1 MVLQNF
7 QRRWEIQSAERQFL
21 SFRFLTFFLGLCL
34 LAGTNAGSLFSQ
46 DDFQDEKAQA
56 AAPSERPGALIRI
69 PLPVTSKTANQVKLS
84 LQRIAE
90 KAPDTTKANDRFL
103 VVLEFE
109 TARGKT
115 GGGSELEACQSLAR
129 FLTSRDMNRVE
140 TVAYISADPRDDSTG
155 QLIGHAVL
163 IAIAADQI
171 AMDNGASIGRAGI
184 DEENVDSLVRDVYR
198 GIASQRLTFPV
209 PVVMSMLEKDQQLY
223 RVRTTEN
230 TVFSNQSEL
239 EELEASGK
247 VLESNQITDK
257 GQFTSL
263 SAEQLAEF
271 RFPRVQTIADK
282 KELASR
288 YKLSAY
294 ALESGPAGE
303 AWRAVEVNLPPVID
317 QRTVQWVIRALSAE
331 FASAKPPN
339 LIIVNLDDNLGN
351 LDACLDLSR
360 YLVDLDA
367 DIVQSV
373 AFVRGHARGSVGLV
387 ALSCDQLIMA
397 SDARVGGKIDEAEL
411 SELTPDDLANLQPMI
426 EVLGRDKQS
435 DWSLLMAMLDPSLT
449 VSRYRHI
456 QTGQLRLLSA
466 AELAK
471 LESPTDWNQL
481 GPLDTENGLTAEA
494 AEQALVART
503 IANDADQVYAFYQ
516 LDEPPRSLQPSAT
529 DRYIE
534 RAAAFLTNPGI
545 AMLLLFGGMFL
556 LSSELSAPGLGVP
569 GFLSAMCFLLFF
581 WSQYL
586 GGNAGWLEIMLF
598 VAGVAFVLIEIFVT
612 PGIGIFGIGGM
623 IMVAASLVLASQTF
637 IFPMNSKQWAQLP
650 SSLLPLLGA
659 GCGLFAAA
667 FALRRVLPNSPLFR
681 NLMLDP
687 ASRKQELG
695 MNDEADRE
703 SIVDWSHLT
712 GKQGVAITRCIP
724 AGKVRIDG
732 KVYDVISDGRM
743 IDKEQSVT
751 VTEAIGNRVVVK
763 PAERS

>member
-7 QRRWEIQSAERQFL
+7 PSQWEIQSAQRLFL
-21 SFRFLTFFLGLCL
+21 SLRFFSFFLGLCL
-34 LAGTNAGSLFSQ
+34 LAATSASPLFA
-46 DDFQDEKAQA
+46 QDEKDQA
-56 AAPSERPGALIRI
+56 TPASERPGSLIRI
-69 PLPVTSKTANQVKLS
+69 PLPVTSKIADQVKLS
-84 LQRIAE
+84 LKRIAE
-90 KAPDTTKANDRFL
+90 KTPDATKAEDRFL
-103 VVLEFE
+103 VVLEFD

-129 FLTSRDMNRVE
+129 FLSSREMNRIE
-140 TVAYISADPRDDSTG
+140 TVAYVSADPRDDSTG

-163 IAIAADQI
+163 IAVAANQI
-171 AMDNGASIGRAGI
+171 ALDKGASIGRAGI
-184 DEENVDSLVRDVYR
+184 DEENVDTLVRDIYR
-198 GIASQRLTFPV
+198 GLASQRLTLPV
-209 PVVMSMLEKDQQLY
+209 PMVMSMLEKEQQLF

-230 TVFSNQSEL
+230 TIFCNLAEM

-263 SAEQLAEF
+263 TAEQLADF
-271 RFPRVQTIADK
+271 RFPRVQTVADK

-288 YKLSAY
+288 FNLAAY

-317 QRTVQWVIRALSAE
+317 ARTVQWVMRALTAE

-360 YLVDLDA
+360 YLVDLDENT
-367 DIVQSV
+367 IQSV
-373 AFVRGHARGSVGLV
+373 AFVKGHSRGSVGLV
-387 ALSCDQLIMA
+387 ALSCDQLILA
-397 SDARVGGKIDEAEL
+397 PDARVGGKIDGGEL
-411 SELTPDDLANLQPMI
+411 GELTADDLADLQPMI
-426 EVLGRDKQS
+426 ELLGRDKQG
-435 DWSLLMAMLDPSLT
+435 DWSLMMAMLDPNLP

-466 AELAK
+466 AELAN
-471 LESPTDWNQL
+471 LESPDDWNEL
-481 GPLDTENGLTAEA
+481 GPVDTENGLTAEA

-503 IANDADQVYAFYQ
+503 IANDAEQVFAFYQ
-516 LDEPPRSLQPSAT
+516 LEEVPRSLQPSAT

-534 RAAAFLTNPGI
+534 RAATFLTNPGI
-545 AMLLLFGGMFL
+545 AMLLLFCGMFL

-569 GFLSAMCFLLFF
+569 GFLSAICFLLFF

-586 GGNAGWLEIMLF
+586 GGNADWLEIMLF
-598 VAGVAFVLIEIFVT
+598 VAGVVFVAIEIFLT
-612 PGIGIFGIGGM
+612 PGIGVFGIGGM
-623 IMVAASLVLASQTF
+623 IMIAVSLVLASQTF
-637 IFPMNSKQWAQLP
+637 LIPTSSKQWAQLP

-667 FALRRVLPNSPLFR
+667 FALRRVLPNSPFFR

-687 ASRKQELG
+687 ESRKRELG
-695 MNDEADRE
+695 IDDEVDRD
-703 SIVDWSHLT
+703 SVVDWSHLA

-724 AGKVRIDG
+724 SGKVRIDG

-743 IDKEQSVT
+743 IDKGQSVT

-763 PAERS
+763 PAEA